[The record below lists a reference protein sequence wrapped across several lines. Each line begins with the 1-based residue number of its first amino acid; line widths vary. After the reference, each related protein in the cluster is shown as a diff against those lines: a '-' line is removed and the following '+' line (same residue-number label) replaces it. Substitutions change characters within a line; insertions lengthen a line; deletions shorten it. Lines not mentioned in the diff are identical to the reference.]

1 MLSRIVKIRR
11 RGVKTDPKASKRTM
25 KTPTS
30 TRVVRLKKSEP
41 VEFVRSVTD
50 AVAPPTYIIDD
61 PRRGTWLLRLAT
73 FSRIRATVAIAAS
86 EYGSLDRLAHTMA
99 DLPSLPRKGFMLRIM
114 ACCCAGF
121 S

>member
-1 MLSRIVKIRR
+1 MKIRR

-50 AVAPPTYIIDD
+50 AVAPPTYITDD
-61 PRRGTWLLRLAT
+61 PRRGTWLLRLPT

-86 EYGSLDRLAHTMA
+86 EYGSLKRLAQTIA
-99 DLPSLPRKGFMLRIM
+99 DLPSLPRNGFMLRIM

>member
-1 MLSRIVKIRR
+1 
-11 RGVKTDPKASKRTM
+11 M

-50 AVAPPTYIIDD
+50 AVAPPTYITDD
-61 PRRGTWLLRLAT
+61 PRRGTWLLRLPT

-86 EYGSLDRLAHTMA
+86 EYGSLERLAQTIA
-99 DLPSLPRKGFMLRIM
+99 DLPSLPRNGFRSEEHTSELQSPYVLVCRILPEKKKHKQ
-114 ACCCAGF
+114 
-121 S
+121 

>member
-50 AVAPPTYIIDD
+50 AVAPPTYITDD
-61 PRRGTWLLRLAT
+61 PRRGTWLLRRPT
-73 FSRIRATVAIAAS
+73 FSRLRATAAIAVA
-86 EYGSLDRLAHTMA
+86 EYGSTEVPRQTNDE
-99 DLPSLPRKGFMLRIM
+99 LPAL
-114 ACCCAGF
+114 
-121 S
+121 